1 MEVFQKGQEV
11 SVAVAKDGFVPTL
24 EEMSHGLIP
33 SVIVH
38 GITLVDALEDFGK
51 RGVVCFDEEMNMV
64 GHEYVRVEVE
74 VVALLV
80 CGKDFEKFPIIEGI
94 FKYLLFLVPSRD
106 HVIKSAFVF
115 NPGFSGHGK
124 R

>member
-1 MEVFQKGQEV
+1 MAAPRILVYTFDDLRSQRVVMEVFQKGQEV

-38 GITLVDALEDFGK
+38 GITLVDALEDFRK

-64 GHEYVRVEVE
+64 GHKYEGVE
-74 VVALLV
+74 L
-80 CGKDFEKFPIIEGI
+80 
-94 FKYLLFLVPSRD
+94 
-106 HVIKSAFVF
+106 
-115 NPGFSGHGK
+115 K